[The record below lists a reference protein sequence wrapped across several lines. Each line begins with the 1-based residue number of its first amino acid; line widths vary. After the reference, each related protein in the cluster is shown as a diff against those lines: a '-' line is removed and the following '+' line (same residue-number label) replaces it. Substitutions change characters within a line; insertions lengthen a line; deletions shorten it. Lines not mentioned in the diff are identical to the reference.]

1 MVKKPRK
8 RLAMYRTLPDGTV
21 EKEYISYDDPIL
33 AKVIL
38 FRDLNRKV
46 CLGIIFVF
54 QVPIQKREEVE
65 KEVVIAKDKTA
76 SNFKVTTHII
86 NICNLFKSFTQV
98 VRRTSQSNEQG
109 KSLTLAEKAREMR
122 SREEEVDVKA
132 NRAKRFETLASR
144 AQRKR
149 SPSPEAARPR
159 DERERSPQ
167 RKAGG
172 PVFARLGPRF

>member
-38 FRDLNRKV
+38 FRDLNSKI

-76 SNFKVTTHII
+76 SNFKVHHQHLYFVQIFYSGCPK
-86 NICNLFKSFTQV
+86 NKSVQ
-98 VRRTSQSNEQG
+98 
-109 KSLTLAEKAREMR
+109 
-122 SREEEVDVKA
+122 
-132 NRAKRFETLASR
+132 
-144 AQRKR
+144 
-149 SPSPEAARPR
+149 
-159 DERERSPQ
+159 
-167 RKAGG
+167 
-172 PVFARLGPRF
+172 

>member
-1 MVKKPRK
+1 M
-8 RLAMYRTLPDGTV
+8 
-21 EKEYISYDDPIL
+21 
-33 AKVIL
+33 
-38 FRDLNRKV
+38 
-46 CLGIIFVF
+46 
-54 QVPIQKREEVE
+54 
-65 KEVVIAKDKTA
+65 IAKDKTA
-76 SNFKVTTHII
+76 SNFKVTSSASVF
-86 NICNLFKSFTQV
+86 CSKLFTQV
-98 VRRTSQSNEQG
+98 VRRTSQSNEEG
-109 KSLTLAEKAREMR
+109 KPLTLAEKAREMR

-149 SPSPEAARPR
+149 STSPEAARPR

>member
-1 MVKKPRK
+1 MPWNH
-8 RLAMYRTLPDGTV
+8 LCP
-21 EKEYISYDDPIL
+21 
-33 AKVIL
+33 
-38 FRDLNRKV
+38 
-46 CLGIIFVF
+46 
-54 QVPIQKREEVE
+54 QVPIQKLEEVE

-76 SNFKVTTHII
+76 SNFKVTNHI
-86 NICNLFKSFTQV
+86 NTCNLFQSITQV
-98 VRRTSQSNEQG
+98 VRRSSQSNEQG

-122 SREEEVDVKA
+122 SREEVDVKA

-149 SPSPEAARPR
+149 SPSPEAVRPR

>member
-1 MVKKPRK
+1 MPWNH
-8 RLAMYRTLPDGTV
+8 
-21 EKEYISYDDPIL
+21 
-33 AKVIL
+33 L
-38 FRDLNRKV
+38 FP
-46 CLGIIFVF
+46 

-76 SNFKVTTHII
+76 SNFKVINHI
-86 NICNLFKSFTQV
+86 NTCNLFQSITQV
-98 VRRTSQSNEQG
+98 VRRSSQSNEQG

-122 SREEEVDVKA
+122 SREAEVDVKA

-159 DERERSPQ
+159 GERERSPQ

>member
-1 MVKKPRK
+1 MGTSPIPSPSSSRMSAAGAFAAESRISKEGEEGRKLKISVKNDVTGVTAGKRSISEDNEVVKKPRK

-33 AKVIL
+33 AKV
-38 FRDLNRKV
+38 
-46 CLGIIFVF
+46 
-54 QVPIQKREEVE
+54 PIQKREEVE

-76 SNFKVTTHII
+76 SNFKV
-86 NICNLFKSFTQV
+86 

-109 KSLTLAEKAREMR
+109 KSLTLAEKAR
-122 SREEEVDVKA
+122 D
-132 NRAKRFETLASR
+132 
-144 AQRKR
+144 KR

-172 PVFARLGPRF
+172 PVFARLGP

>member
-1 MVKKPRK
+1 MPWNH
-8 RLAMYRTLPDGTV
+8 
-21 EKEYISYDDPIL
+21 
-33 AKVIL
+33 L
-38 FRDLNRKV
+38 FP
-46 CLGIIFVF
+46 

-76 SNFKVTTHII
+76 SNFKVINHI
-86 NICNLFKSFTQV
+86 NTCNLFQSITQV
-98 VRRTSQSNEQG
+98 VRRSSQSNEQG

-149 SPSPEAARPR
+149 STSPEAARPR
-159 DERERSPQ
+159 GERERSPQ

>member
-1 MVKKPRK
+1 M
-8 RLAMYRTLPDGTV
+8 
-21 EKEYISYDDPIL
+21 
-33 AKVIL
+33 
-38 FRDLNRKV
+38 
-46 CLGIIFVF
+46 
-54 QVPIQKREEVE
+54 PIQKREEVE

-76 SNFKVTTHII
+76 SNFKVRTRII
-86 NICNLFKSFTQV
+86 NICFCSNFLLTQV

>member
-1 MVKKPRK
+1 M
-8 RLAMYRTLPDGTV
+8 
-21 EKEYISYDDPIL
+21 
-33 AKVIL
+33 
-38 FRDLNRKV
+38 
-46 CLGIIFVF
+46 
-54 QVPIQKREEVE
+54 
-65 KEVVIAKDKTA
+65 IAKDKTA

-86 NICNLFKSFTQV
+86 SICILFKHFTQV
-98 VRRTSQSNEQG
+98 VRRSSQSNEQG

-122 SREEEVDVKA
+122 SREEELDVKA

-149 SPSPEAARPR
+149 STSPEATRPR